1 MLRATVN
8 RLGARLG
15 HGLADVAAEL
25 AVLAQDA
32 PERIRQEWEL
42 FQEIF
47 KKTPV
52 KRTGF
57 EGLKRNIR
65 FLNEGTLGS
74 SSGEGESVE

>member
-1 MLRATVN
+1 M
-8 RLGARLG
+8 
-15 HGLADVAAEL
+15 
-25 AVLAQDA
+25 
-32 PERIRQEWEL
+32 EWEL

-57 EGLKRNIR
+57 EGMKRNIR
-65 FLNEGTLGS
+65 FLNEVSLGS